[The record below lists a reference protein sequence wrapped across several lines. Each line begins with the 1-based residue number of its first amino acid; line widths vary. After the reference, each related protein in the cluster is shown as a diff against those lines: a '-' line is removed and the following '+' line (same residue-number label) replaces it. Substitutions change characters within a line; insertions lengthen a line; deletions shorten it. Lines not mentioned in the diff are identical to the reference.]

1 MAQLAPEAQGI
12 VALFANGRGE
22 AIPVETYEHY
32 ATKLRIIRL
41 MFVELDEMVA
51 EGDEVSDA
59 EWAGWCPVW
68 NNEMGE
74 LVKLVEAREAGELT
88 YYQEVL
94 LGDILT
100 LLERERPRL
109 TELKLANPAIP
120 TREQQ
125 ATGGSQR

>member
-1 MAQLAPEAQGI
+1 M
-12 VALFANGRGE
+12 ALFANGRGE
-22 AIPVETYEHY
+22 AISVETYEHY
-32 ATKLRIIRL
+32 ATKLRIIRI
-41 MFVELDEMVA
+41 MFVELEEMVA
-51 EGDEVSDA
+51 EGDDVSDA

-74 LVKLVEAREAGELT
+74 LVKLVEAREVGELT
-88 YYQEVL
+88 YYQEIL
-94 LGDILT
+94 LGDILA

>member
-1 MAQLAPEAQGI
+1 MAQLAPEAQGV

-22 AIPVETYEHY
+22 AISVETYEHY
-32 ATKLRIIRL
+32 ATKLRIIRM
-41 MFVELDEMVA
+41 MFVELEEMVA

-59 EWAGWCPVW
+59 EWAGWCPIW

-74 LVKLVEAREAGELT
+74 LVKLVKAREAGELT
-88 YYQEVL
+88 YYQEIL
-94 LGDILT
+94 LGDILA

-120 TREQQ
+120 MREQQ